1 MTTKTKGGD
10 EMLLNQGI
18 QDFVKYMKLIDR
30 SKETITGY
38 EKELIYFNNFLSVKH
53 NCPMYINDIKL
64 SDIEDYLLDQKKRG
78 IASASRSR
86 SVYILRSFYNYCTK
100 KDIADKNIA
109 ALLEPVKVKQKER
122 DFLTEDE
129 FEALVGGIKQPV
141 VKTVVQTLFYTGGR
155 ISEITDLKLDEVDLE
170 DRVIHIIEGKGGK
183 DRDIPINDKLYKILN
198 NYIKNIREA
207 DSDRFFALEKTGK
220 VSPAYINRLIKE
232 AVDKIGLE
240 KDVSAHVLRHS
251 FGTNLLEKGASV
263 VSIQKLLGH
272 ASLAVTTRYLHQDM
286 SKLSDAVN
294 LL

>member
-1 MTTKTKGGD
+1 
-10 EMLLNQGI
+10 MLLNQVI

-38 EKELIYFNNFLSVKH
+38 EKELGYFNGFLSVKH
-53 NCPMYINDIKL
+53 NCPAYIEDIDLK
-64 SDIEDYLLDQKKRG
+64 DMEDYLLDQKQRG
-78 IASASRSR
+78 ISSASRSR
-86 SVYILRSFYNYCTK
+86 SVYILRSFYNYCIK
-100 KDIADKNIA
+100 KDLVDKNIA
-109 ALLEPVKVKQKER
+109 ALLEPVKVKQKKR
-122 DFLTEDE
+122 DFLTKDE
-129 FEALVGGIKQPV
+129 FEALVDAIKQPV

-155 ISEITDLKLDEVDLE
+155 ISEITNLKLDEVDLE
-170 DRVIHIIEGKGGK
+170 KRVIHIIEGKGGK
-183 DRDIPINDKLYKILN
+183 DRGIPINDKLYNILE
-198 NYIKNIREA
+198 NYIKTIREA

-220 VSPAYINRLIKE
+220 VSPSYINRLIKD
-232 AVDKIGLE
+232 AVNEIGLE

-272 ASLAVTTRYLHQDM
+272 ASLSVTSRYLHQDM

>member
-1 MTTKTKGGD
+1 
-10 EMLLNQGI
+10 MLLNQGI
-18 QDFVKYMKLIDR
+18 KEFARYMKLIDR
-30 SKETITGY
+30 SKKTIIGY
-38 EKELIYFNNFLSVKH
+38 EKELRYFDNFLSVKH
-53 NCPMYINDIKL
+53 NCPMYVNDITL

-122 DFLTEDE
+122 DFLTEEE
-129 FEALVGGIKQPV
+129 FEDLIEVIRQPV
-141 VKTVVQTLFYTGGR
+141 IKTVVETMFYTGGR
-155 ISEITDLKLDEVDLE
+155 VSEMIDLKLEDVDLE
-170 DRVIHIIEGKGGK
+170 KRVLHIIDGKGGK
-183 DRDIPINDKLYKILN
+183 DRDIPINNKLHMILKS
-198 NYIKNIREA
+198 YLLNIRNAETEN
-207 DSDRFFALEKTGK
+207 FFALKKTGT
-220 VSPAYINRLIKE
+220 VSISYINKVIGDAADE
-232 AVDKIGLE
+232 IGLE

-272 ASLAVTTRYLHQDM
+272 ANLAVTTRYLHQDM
-286 SKLSDAVN
+286 TKLSDAVN